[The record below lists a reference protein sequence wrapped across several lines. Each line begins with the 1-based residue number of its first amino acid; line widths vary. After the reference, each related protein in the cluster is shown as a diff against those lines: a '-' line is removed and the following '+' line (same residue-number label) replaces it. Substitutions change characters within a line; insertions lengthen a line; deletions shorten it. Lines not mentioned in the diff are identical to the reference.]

1 MEILL
6 GTKIKKLRI
15 NKKIKQIELAKAA
28 GISNSFLS
36 DIENGRTMPSLKTL
50 YKLADALDV
59 SITVFLEDDSS
70 YEFVQ

>member
-1 MEILL
+1 ML

>member
-1 MEILL
+1 VEILL

>member
-1 MEILL
+1 ML

-15 NKKIKQIELAKAA
+15 NKKIKQFELAKAA